1 MLRNLKDVLRELKEK
16 QHEHPPREYYTL
28 PKAPENGN
36 TSTTCG
42 SSWSGEKFSGRS
54 QSGGRDR

>member
-1 MLRNLKDVLRELKEK
+1 MPRDLKEVLRELKEK
-16 QHEHPPREYYTL
+16 HQEHPPREYYTL

-42 SSWSGEKFSGRS
+42 SSWSGEKFSGRD
-54 QSGGRDR
+54 QQGGRSR